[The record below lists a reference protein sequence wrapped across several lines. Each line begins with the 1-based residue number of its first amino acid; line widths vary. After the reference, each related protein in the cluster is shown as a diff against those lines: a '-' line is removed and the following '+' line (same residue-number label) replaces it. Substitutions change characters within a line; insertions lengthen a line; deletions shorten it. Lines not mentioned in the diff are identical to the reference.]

1 MTARSVQFGASA
13 IFVSLIL
20 APPAPDQLAP
30 IGAFLQESAPRD
42 VPAICAL
49 VVDRD
54 KVLFE
59 AAAGWRD
66 QAAGA
71 PLRPD
76 SIFRIASMTKP
87 VTSLAVMMLHEQGR
101 IGFDDP
107 VTKYLPEFD
116 RLRVMTEFHEDG
128 RYESRPPKRAVL
140 VRHLLTH
147 TSGIG
152 YAFADPRLA
161 KLPDPGRK
169 NLADMPLLHDPG
181 EKFTYGPN
189 TYVLGQIVER
199 VSGRTLDV
207 FLRENIFAPLGM
219 RDTAYTVPGEHRDRV
234 VTVHARQNGAWV
246 ERPNPETIRADVAG
260 DGGLFST
267 ARDYGAF
274 LQLFLNRGRHGGT
287 RLVSEESIRLMTTNQ
302 MGDVTLDEQ
311 PSADRTLAMPFPI
324 GAGKDKFGFGFQV
337 EMPPARD
344 GMRRA
349 GSVSWGGIFNT
360 HFWIDPDA
368 GRGAVLLMQ
377 VLPYYDEAAVKVL
390 RGFES
395 RVYKAE

>member
-1 MTARSVQFGASA
+1 M
-13 IFVSLIL
+13 
-20 APPAPDQLAP
+20 
-30 IGAFLQESAPRD
+30 
-42 VPAICAL
+42 
-49 VVDRD
+49 
-54 KVLFE
+54 
-59 AAAGWRD
+59 
-66 QAAGA
+66 
-71 PLRPD
+71 
-76 SIFRIASMTKP
+76 
-87 VTSLAVMMLHEQGR
+87 
-101 IGFDDP
+101 
-107 VTKYLPEFD
+107 
-116 RLRVMTEFHEDG
+116 
-128 RYESRPPKRAVL
+128 
-140 VRHLLTH
+140 
-147 TSGIG
+147 
-152 YAFADPRLA
+152 
-161 KLPDPGRK
+161 
-169 NLADMPLLHDPG
+169 
-181 EKFTYGPN
+181 
-189 TYVLGQIVER
+189 
-199 VSGRTLDV
+199 
-207 FLRENIFAPLGM
+207 
-219 RDTAYTVPGEHRDRV
+219 
-234 VTVHARQNGAWV
+234 
-246 ERPNPETIRADVAG
+246 AG

-390 RGFES
+390 RGFEL